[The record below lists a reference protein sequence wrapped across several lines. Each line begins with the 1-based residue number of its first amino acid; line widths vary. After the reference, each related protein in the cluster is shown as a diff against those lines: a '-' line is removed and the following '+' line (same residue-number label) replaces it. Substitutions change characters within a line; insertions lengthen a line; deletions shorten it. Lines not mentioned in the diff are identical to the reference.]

1 MPLITRRP
9 ALSVCLARPSLVR
22 ALIRLAG
29 IPRLIIIA
37 TLEAST
43 AALNIFGPL
52 VLQQLVLYLY
62 TADASTSPREG
73 ILWAFAFLG
82 IGVCSSMVYEHQTR
96 MNLRMVLKV
105 QSSALAGGL
114 DDDLRQR

>member
-1 MPLITRRP
+1 M
-9 ALSVCLARPSLVR
+9 
-22 ALIRLAG
+22 RLAG
-29 IPRLIIIA
+29 IPTLIIIGV
-37 TLEAST
+37 LEAVKVAFS
-43 AALNIFGPL
+43 IVGPL